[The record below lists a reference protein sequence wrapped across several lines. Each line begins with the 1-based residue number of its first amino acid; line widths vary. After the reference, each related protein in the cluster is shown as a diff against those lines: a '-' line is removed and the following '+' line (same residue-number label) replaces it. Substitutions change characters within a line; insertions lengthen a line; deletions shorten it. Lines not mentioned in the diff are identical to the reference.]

1 MKLNLSKDQ
10 LEKIK
15 DMEFKREGMGA
26 LEFKLNV
33 TDAEWEDREVLFR
46 IERVSPQT
54 YLMIAEKDGLTK
66 SIPQTLQ
73 NFVAMPMEAKK
84 LDFFTYDNEA
94 LNIIGAII
102 NGFQSSPLLFG
113 RGTGGLTE
121 FTKG

>member
-1 MKLNLSKDQ
+1 MKLNLTKDQ

-15 DMEFKREGMGA
+15 EMEFKREGMGA

-121 FTKG
+121 FTKD

>member
-121 FTKG
+121 FTKD

>member
-1 MKLNLSKDQ
+1 MKLNLTKDQ
-10 LEKIK
+10 LDKIK

-73 NFVAMPMEAKK
+73 NFIALPIEAKK

-94 LNIIGAII
+94 LNIIGAVI

-121 FTKG
+121 FTKD

>member
-1 MKLNLSKDQ
+1 MKLNLTKDQ

-73 NFVAMPMEAKK
+73 NFIALPVEAKK

-94 LNIIGAII
+94 LNIIGAVI

-121 FTKG
+121 FTKD

>member
-26 LEFKLNV
+26 LEFKLGV
-33 TDAEWEDREVLFR
+33 TDAEWEEKEVLFR

-94 LNIIGAII
+94 LNIIGSII

-121 FTKG
+121 FTKD

>member
-1 MKLNLSKDQ
+1 MKLNLTKDQ
-10 LEKIK
+10 LDKVK

-33 TDAEWEDREVLFR
+33 TDAEWEDREILFR

-73 NFVAMPMEAKK
+73 NFIALPVEAKK

-94 LNIIGAII
+94 LNIIGAVI

-121 FTKG
+121 FTKD

>member
-1 MKLNLSKDQ
+1 MKLNLTKDQ

-26 LEFKLNV
+26 LEFKINV

-73 NFVAMPMEAKK
+73 NFIALPGEAKK

-94 LNIIGAII
+94 LNIIGAVI

-121 FTKG
+121 FTKD

>member
-1 MKLNLSKDQ
+1 MKLNLTKDQ
-10 LEKIK
+10 LDKVK

-73 NFVAMPMEAKK
+73 NFIALPVEAKK
-84 LDFFTYDNEA
+84 LDFFTYDNDA
-94 LNIIGAII
+94 LNIIGAVI
-102 NGFQSSPLLFG
+102 NGFQTSPLLFG
-113 RGTGGLTE
+113 RGTGGLEE
-121 FTKG
+121 FTKD

>member
-1 MKLNLSKDQ
+1 MKLNLTKDQ
-10 LEKIK
+10 LDKVK

-73 NFVAMPMEAKK
+73 NFIALPVEAKK

-94 LNIIGAII
+94 LNIIGAVI

-121 FTKG
+121 FTKD

>member
-1 MKLNLSKDQ
+1 MKLNLTKDQ

-33 TDAEWEDREVLFR
+33 TDAEWEDIEVLFR

-73 NFVAMPMEAKK
+73 NFIALPIEAKK

-94 LNIIGAII
+94 LNIIGAVI

-121 FTKG
+121 FTKD